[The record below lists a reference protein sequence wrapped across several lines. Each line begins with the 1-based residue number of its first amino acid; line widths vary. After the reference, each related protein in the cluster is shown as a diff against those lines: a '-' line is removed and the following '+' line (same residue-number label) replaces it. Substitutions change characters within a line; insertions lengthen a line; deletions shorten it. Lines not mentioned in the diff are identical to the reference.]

1 VPGYPDAPVDPAPFV
16 RATEDGSTL
25 DVFVQPRAAKEGIVG
40 VHGRSLKVK
49 VSAPPLDDRANRA
62 VESVIARALGI
73 SDSKVSV
80 VAGAKSR
87 SKQIAVRGKS
97 ALEVQ
102 DALSHVLQSRT
113 HESR

>member
-1 VPGYPDAPVDPAPFV
+1 VDPAPFV

-49 VSAPPLDDRANRA
+49 VTAPPLDDRANRA
-62 VESVIARALGI
+62 VESLIARALGI

-87 SKQIAVRGKS
+87 SKLIAVRGMG
-97 ALEVQ
+97 VQ
-102 DALSHVLQSRT
+102 KVQEALSHVLSSRA